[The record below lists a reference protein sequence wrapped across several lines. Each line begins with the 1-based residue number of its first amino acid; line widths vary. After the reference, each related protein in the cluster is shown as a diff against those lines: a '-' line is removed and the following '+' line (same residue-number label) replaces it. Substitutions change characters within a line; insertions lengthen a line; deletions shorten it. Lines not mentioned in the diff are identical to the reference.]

1 MALLKFIFKRVFIPG
16 NFINED
22 YFNMCF
28 SQLVCS
34 FVCFHF
40 VVSVRGVLLILIRQ
54 KKKLYSLPLHS
65 AHMRVGLLS
74 KLIVPFDI
82 RFYGRVFLLIV

>member
-22 YFNMCF
+22 YYNMCF

-40 VVSVRGVLLILIRQ
+40 VVSVRGILLILIRQ
-54 KKKLYSLPLHS
+54 EKSLYSLPLHS

-74 KLIVPFDI
+74 KFTVPFDI
-82 RFYGRVFLLIV
+82 RF